1 MSLKTRWEK
10 FWKEEYELIITIP
23 GEVTVH
29 ADGSRTEKKAQQ
41 FYHAK
46 KLIKTTPKH
55 FVFIDMNGQKNEIKF
70 LDPVVFHIVKIL

>member
-1 MSLKTRWEK
+1 MSLKTWWQKITR
-10 FWKEEYELIITIP
+10 EEYELIITFP

-55 FVFIDMNGQKNEIKF
+55 FVFIDMDGQKNEIKF
-70 LDPVVFHIVKIL
+70 LDPVVFHTVKIW